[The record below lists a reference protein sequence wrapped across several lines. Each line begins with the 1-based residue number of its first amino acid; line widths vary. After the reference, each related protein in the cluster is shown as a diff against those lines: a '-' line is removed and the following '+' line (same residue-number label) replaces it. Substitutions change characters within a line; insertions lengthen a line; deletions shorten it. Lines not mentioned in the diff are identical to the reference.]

1 MKRSMNTRHSYPKLL
16 LLAQFRYFP
25 NDSAKLKLSRRTPA
39 TSYRKTVY
47 THLQIEI
54 LHQMPAERSTACFL
68 YVQEHHHV
76 VCVNVELKVLVQH
89 LLVAQSRI
97 GQLLLLL
104 LLLIDSVG
112 RLVEAHLSLSALR
125 LPSLLHRPVL
135 SPTSSP
141 CSCRAV
147 LWRQR
152 GNVRGADDHLSLSE
166 RTDLWNANESV
177 EAVVSKVGR
186 TNRKPLGRSR

>member
-16 LLAQFRYFP
+16 LFAQFRYFP

-39 TSYRKTVY
+39 TPYRKTVY

-104 LLLIDSVG
+104 LIDSVG

-147 LWRQR
+147 L
-152 GNVRGADDHLSLSE
+152 
-166 RTDLWNANESV
+166 
-177 EAVVSKVGR
+177 
-186 TNRKPLGRSR
+186 